1 MINKNLTPEDYTE
14 YELIRSQY
22 ATLTDLLRDS
32 CKKYSN
38 NVAFENMGSKLTF
51 AELEELSCNFASFLI
66 NHTKLQKGDRIALQM
81 PNILQYPVALYGAL
95 KAGLVIVNINPLYT
109 PEEMFAQIKDSGVK
123 AIVVLEN
130 FAYKL
135 NYKNTNLDNV
145 DRNYNLNLHSILEET
160 DLENVIVTKVG
171 DLMGTFKGF
180 VINSIVKYIKKIVPK
195 YDKKNIMYFKDV
207 LILGKKN
214 QYYSPT
220 IYAED
225 LAFLQY
231 TTGTTG
237 TAKGAMLTHKN
248 IVSNLSQV
256 SIWLKDT
263 IKNGVG
269 NETSISPLPLYHVF
283 SLIVSFIMMKLGV
296 KNVLITN
303 PKDLDAFIKELK
315 KYRFT
320 LLTGVNTLFKA
331 LLNKNEFKK
340 VDFSNCKI
348 VMGGAASIEES
359 VSKKWYEI
367 TQTKIIE
374 AYGLTEASPGV
385 AVNPIGNPYVNSVG
399 FPFIDTEVKVIDEDE
414 RELGPNQKGELIV
427 KGPQIM
433 EGYWGKKG
441 ATEQSVVN
449 GWLKTGDI
457 ATINKNGLIKIVD
470 RKKEIVIVSGFN
482 VYPNEI
488 DNIVTMH
495 PKVLEAAC
503 IGVPDEKSGEA
514 LKLFVVKKDP
524 SMTAQEIKDFC
535 RKLLTG
541 YKIPRYIEFKD
552 SLPKSAVGKISKK
565 DLKEEFKRRV

>member
-22 ATLTDLLRDS
+22 ATLTDLLRGS
-32 CKKYSN
+32 CEKYSN
-38 NVAFENMGSKLTF
+38 NVAFENMGTKLTF
-51 AELEELSCNFASFLI
+51 AKLEELSCNFASFLI
-66 NHTKLQKGDRIALQM
+66 NHTKLQKGDKIALQM

-95 KAGLVIVNINPLYT
+95 KVGLVIVNINPLYT
-109 PEEMFAQIKDSGVK
+109 PEEMFTQIKDSGTK

-135 NYKNTNLDNV
+135 NYKNVNLDNA
-145 DRNYNLNLHSILEET
+145 DHRYNLNLHSILEKT
-160 DLENVIVTKVG
+160 DLENVIITKVG

-180 VINSIVKYIKKIVPK
+180 MVNSIVKYIKKMIPK
-195 YDKKNIMYFKDV
+195 YDRKHTIYFKDA
-207 LILGKKN
+207 LELGKKT
-214 QYYSPT
+214 QYYRPT

-237 TAKGAMLTHKN
+237 ASKGAMLTHKN

-256 SIWLKDT
+256 SIWLKNT
-263 IKNGVG
+263 IKNRVG
-269 NETSISPLPLYHVF
+269 DETAISPLPLYHIF
-283 SLIVSFIMMKLGV
+283 SLTVSFIMIKLGV
-296 KNVLITN
+296 RNILITN
-303 PKDLDAFIKELK
+303 PKDLDGFIKELK

-331 LLNKNEFKK
+331 LLNKSEFKK
-340 VDFSNCKI
+340 IDFNSCKI

-359 VSKKWYEI
+359 VSKKWYDI
-367 TQTKIIE
+367 TGTKIIE
-374 AYGLTEASPGV
+374 GYGLTEACPGV
-385 AVNPIGNPYVNSVG
+385 AVNHIENPYENSVG
-399 FPFIDTEVKVIDEDE
+399 FPFIDTEVKVIDKDE

-433 EGYWGKKG
+433 EGYWSKKE
-441 ATEQSVVN
+441 ATKQAVVN

-457 ATINKNGLIKIVD
+457 ATIDENGLIKIVD
-470 RKKEIVIVSGFN
+470 RKKEIVIISGFN

-514 LKLFVVKKDP
+514 LKLFVVKKDQ
-524 SMTAQEIKDFC
+524 SLTVQEIKAFC
-535 RKLLTG
+535 RSLLTG
-541 YKIPRYIEFKD
+541 YKIPKYIEFRG

-565 DLKEEFKRRV
+565 DLKEEFGI